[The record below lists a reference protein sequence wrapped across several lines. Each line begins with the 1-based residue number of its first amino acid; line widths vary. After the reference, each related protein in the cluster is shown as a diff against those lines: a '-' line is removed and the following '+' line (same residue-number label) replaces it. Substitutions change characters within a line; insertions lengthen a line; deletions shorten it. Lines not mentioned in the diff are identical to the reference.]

1 MVTELEEEPSGDL
14 WIVLDLNRAAHRG
27 SGERS
32 TLEYTIILA
41 ASLAAELLSSS
52 ERRSVGLLAVGQNPS
67 EMQSPASAEDQTLI
81 LPPQRGQGQLWRILA
96 ALAPI
101 QTGALPVAD
110 LLHRN
115 RSFLGKGHTVVLITP
130 QTGQDAPHW
139 IAELLYLRRSG
150 VESSVLAV
158 SPAPQAVDGANDGA
172 QDNGSSRPVDAEQN
186 TLADLLAQQEFPVH
200 FMQAGTP
207 LRAALTYRRRRTV
220 LRTTPTGGVVS
231 YEVEEEV
238 G

>member
-14 WIVLDLNRAAHRG
+14 WIILDLNSAVHRG
-27 SGERS
+27 RGEYS
-32 TLEYTIILA
+32 TLEYAVVLA
-41 ASLAAELLSSS
+41 ASLTAELLGSS
-52 ERRSVGLLAVGQNPS
+52 ERRAVGLLAVGQNPTELTS
-67 EMQSPASAEDQTLI
+67 FPTADQTVI

-101 QTGALPVAD
+101 QTGTLAVAD

-115 RSFLGKGHTVVLITP
+115 RTFLGKGHTVILITP
-130 QTGQDAPHW
+130 QIGLKAPDW
-139 IAELLYLRRSG
+139 IAELLLLRRSG
-150 VESSVLAV
+150 VESSVMAV
-158 SPAPQAVDGANDGA
+158 LPAQPDRMD
-172 QDNGSSRPVDAEQN
+172 DNGEIGGERVLSVQDR
-186 TLADLLAQQEFPVH
+186 LADLLARQEIPVH
-200 FMQAGTP
+200 FVEAGTP
-207 LRAALTYRRRRTV
+207 LRPALTYRRKRTV